1 MTVDITS
8 TILKE
13 VRQIAARLDLIDYR
27 LEVISNQEDINMA
40 LLDGLTAEVAN
51 QTTVYASVVTLV
63 NGLAAQIAA
72 SAANPAALAALVTQM
87 QTNDASIAAAVAAN
101 TPAPVVTPPAGT

>member
-1 MTVDITS
+1 MVDLTPQ
-8 TILKE
+8 ILKE

-27 LEVISNQEDINMA
+27 LYLISNQEDAAMA

-51 QTTVYASVVTLV
+51 QTTVDNSVIALV

-72 SAANPAALAALVTQM
+72 NTANPAALQALVTQM
-87 QTNDASIAAAVAAN
+87 QANDSAIAAAVTAN
-101 TPAPVVTPPAGT
+101 TPAPAPPPAGT